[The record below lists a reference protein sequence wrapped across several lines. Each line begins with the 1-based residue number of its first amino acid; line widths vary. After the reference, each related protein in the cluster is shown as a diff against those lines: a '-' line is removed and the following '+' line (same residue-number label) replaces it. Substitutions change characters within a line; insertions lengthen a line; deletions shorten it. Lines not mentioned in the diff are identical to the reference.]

1 MKKEERGATG
11 EVGDMVIFQDVM
23 VVVQEG
29 EGTAKIVLVVET
41 GTVGEVE
48 VEDVHSTTR
57 APLNGIDVI
66 YSKHTTLSPAQL
78 SSAQLRER
86 HNNNNNVGLEIY
98 ISCSENYESP
108 KSYLI
113 SHYKPRVDVV

>member
-1 MKKEERGATG
+1 MVEETEKASMKKEEGGATG
-11 EVGDMVIFQDVM
+11 EVRDMVFFQDVM

-57 APLNGIDVI
+57 VPLNGDNLI

-78 SSAQLRER
+78 
-86 HNNNNNVGLEIY
+86 I
-98 ISCSENYESP
+98 
-108 KSYLI
+108 
-113 SHYKPRVDVV
+113 